1 LTIKHLSSSANKYD
15 VAPLVERCSAFVLK
29 NISAENTFEMLTL
42 ARKHG
47 YETIGKKC
55 FETACE
61 HAEEAVKAQGFYGID
76 LDTLCDF
83 VRQDELVIDEYD
95 LFKAV
100 VAYLLFKF
108 LN

>member
-1 LTIKHLSSSANKYD
+1 
-15 VAPLVERCSAFVLK
+15 
-29 NISAENTFEMLTL
+29 MLTL

-47 YETIGKKC
+47 YEAIGKKC

-76 LDTLCDF
+76 MDILCGF
-83 VRQDELVIDEYD
+83 VRQDELAIDEYD
-95 LFKAV
+95 LFEAV
-100 VAYLLFKF
+100 PSFALEI